1 MNKYFYCYSNNLCKF
16 FIDNGLRYVADSI
29 NHNTGKRFWVFE
41 SGDDG
46 AIINKYVFSLD
57 II

>member
-16 FIDNGLRYVADSI
+16 FIENGLKYIADSI

-41 SGDDG
+41 SGDD
-46 AIINKYVFSLD
+46 ITRLLTEWRLNK
-57 II
+57 